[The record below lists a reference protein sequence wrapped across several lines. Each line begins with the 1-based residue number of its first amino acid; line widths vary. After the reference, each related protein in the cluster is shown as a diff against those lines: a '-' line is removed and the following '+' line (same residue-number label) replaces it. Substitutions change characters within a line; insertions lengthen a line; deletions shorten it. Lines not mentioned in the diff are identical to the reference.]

1 MSSVKFS
8 NSVQCMFSHN
18 SKELQFVSSL
28 LCNISDAFYLQYIQY
43 MKFAQTGWVR
53 ECVTDCAETNSVG
66 VWYDSE
72 NANVL
77 YSMYVS
83 TVSNFSKVFVFLQ
96 CKEKVKKFPALY
108 FSWFYCNSIQPKIH
122 RLIIR
127 YYVDVLRYCISC

>member
-66 VWYDSE
+66 VWYMTPRIQMCCT
-72 NANVL
+72 VC
-77 YSMYVS
+77 YS
-83 TVSNFSKVFVFLQ
+83 TVSNLSKVFVFLQ

-108 FSWFYCNSIQPKIH
+108 FSWFYCNSIQPNIH
-122 RLIIR
+122 RLIIP